1 MASGCHIRVKHQ
13 GTYYSD
19 WHKGQSVFTIRSVT
33 TGQNTV
39 DVILVFMG
47 WEFAFLAK
55 DQALKLR
62 RKTE

>member
-1 MASGCHIRVKHQ
+1 MQHQ
-13 GTYYSD
+13 GTYSSD
-19 WHKGQSVFTIRSVT
+19 WRTGQSVFTIHSVT
-33 TGQNTV
+33 AGQNTV